1 MIVELAKRKAQLKSD
16 IKKYA
21 AEKNYKQLDG
31 ADTRCE
37 RWIERG
43 KIACMCCYT
52 LKLFTNEN

>member
-31 ADTRCE
+31 AE
-37 RWIERG
+37 IELSQIG
-43 KIACMCCYT
+43 I
-52 LKLFTNEN
+52 KLYNLRLRKNDKRATTSN